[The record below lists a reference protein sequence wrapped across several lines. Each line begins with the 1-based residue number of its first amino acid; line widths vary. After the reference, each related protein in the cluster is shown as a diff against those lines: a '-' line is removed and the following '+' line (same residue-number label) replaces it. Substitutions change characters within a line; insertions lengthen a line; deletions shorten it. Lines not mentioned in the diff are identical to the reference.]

1 MEINR
6 KESQKLE
13 VMLDF
18 STGQAGSGSQWN
30 SLCWDFIKP
39 YQPQDLV
46 QDSRKVILI
55 QVIWSHS
62 IH

>member
-18 STGQAGSGSQWN
+18 PTGQAGSGSQRI

-39 YQPQDLV
+39 
-46 QDSRKVILI
+46 
-55 QVIWSHS
+55 
-62 IH
+62 